1 MPIFIAKTY
10 DGKVESVVL
19 AKNYEVAQA
28 YWQGKD
34 IYPHSVNTFTEDNL
48 KNHPAGVL
56 PIVNT
61 KVKRLSAFGQK
72 EKEYLVISN
81 D

>member
-48 KNHPAGVL
+48 KNHPVSRL
-56 PIVNT
+56 LFRISRIFRSCSRKVN
-61 KVKRLSAFGQK
+61 LSC
-72 EKEYLVISN
+72 
-81 D
+81 